1 MCIFR
6 RNKKPKR
13 LSTEDFNAIYQLIRD
28 STTHPE
34 VKPRTG
40 QTKGQHEYKEK

>member
-1 MCIFR
+1 MYIFR

-34 VKPRTG
+34 VKPLIG
-40 QTKGQHEYKEK
+40 KSKGQKEYREM